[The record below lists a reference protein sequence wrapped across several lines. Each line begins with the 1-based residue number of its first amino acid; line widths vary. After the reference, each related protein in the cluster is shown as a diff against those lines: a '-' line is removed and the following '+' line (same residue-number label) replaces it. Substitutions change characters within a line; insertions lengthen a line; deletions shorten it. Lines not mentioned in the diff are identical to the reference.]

1 MNKLRIIIFLTIL
14 VVCLSSCA
22 DAQEDNS
29 LSAITI
35 APSSTPFP
43 FMKEAAAVFPTPEP
57 TPDEPPIQV
66 EIVSESAMPA
76 PTLQQRTYLL
86 YSNNAMQFATPTFG
100 FYANC
105 DKKDDTLF
113 QAIYKSLSSTS
124 WTTVSEGVSNF
135 EAYLPDGVKVD
146 DFYITEKVGLE
157 RAGEPGYKEPAITKH
172 VRKDLNLAYIA
183 IENRDWNPAQGNSTS
198 AILLLFDIR
207 DGYYAPYGGIR
218 IGTSWP
224 NKANSYFITGAGGM
238 RWVVESSLWL
248 HGTGK
253 WREGSEWWN
262 IDERSVDIAY
272 AYWEGDELE
281 RTSMGIICFDGQLN
295 KPKVSSFPDRNL
307 LRFDFIQS
315 LNMEYN
321 GYDGEDMMEP
331 KVFEKELPLTIW
343 YDISCRRAFI
353 EDTSADHW
361 YLGNG
366 FYAAQSVYDLFADEL
381 RQLAKDTAD
390 PAAPWAEWMLVT
402 PPRDAGRDSSRELW
416 EAYGP
421 F

>member
-1 MNKLRIIIFLTIL
+1 MKMAKLVTLIFLFML
-14 VVCLSSCA
+14 LLSSCA
-22 DAQEDNS
+22 SAQEVS
-29 LSAITI
+29 PTSITPI
-35 APSSTPFP
+35 PSSTLFP
-43 FMKEAAAVFPTPEP
+43 FMKEEAVASPTPEP

-66 EIVSESAMPA
+66 EIVPESAMPA

-86 YSNNAMQFATPTFG
+86 YSNNAMHFATPTFG

-113 QAIYKSLSSTS
+113 RAIYKSLSSTF

-146 DFYITEKVGLE
+146 HFHITEKVGFE
-157 RAGEPGYKEPAITKH
+157 RAGEPGYKEPVITKH

-183 IENRDWNPAQGNSTS
+183 IENRDWDPAQVNSTS

-224 NKANSYFITGAGGM
+224 DEANSYYITGLGGM
-238 RWVVESSLWL
+238 RWVVENSLWL

-272 AYWEGDELE
+272 AYEEHGDLDRAPLGIATFEGHLD
-281 RTSMGIICFDGQLN
+281 
-295 KPKVSSFPDRNL
+295 KPKLSESADGSL
-307 LRFDFIQS
+307 LRLDFTQSQS
-315 LNMEYN
+315 LIYS
-321 GYDGEDMMEP
+321 GEGEGMWRC

-343 YDISCRRAFI
+343 YDITCRRAFI
-353 EDTSADHW
+353 EDTSTDRW
-361 YLGNG
+361 YLGTSY
-366 FYAAQSVYDLFADEL
+366 FSSQPIYDLFEDEL

-390 PAAPWAEWMLVT
+390 PAASWAEWVLLT
-402 PPRDAGRDSSRELW
+402 PPRDAGRESQREFW
-416 EAYGP
+416 REVGP